1 MPEYNCFE
9 LNIGLFV
16 TGDQNDYATVA
27 NRAMKIDR
35 TLNVLYGGSA
45 IIRSK
50 VVNALYE
57 AGGEVTGE
65 PTLVVSMSGKFS
77 AGALRGAIYEIA
89 RENEQDCIAV
99 FEPETG
105 RGTLVGPKA
114 ADWGAFNPGFFVRFY
129 D

>member
-16 TGDQNDYATVA
+16 TGGQNDYAAVA

-35 TLNVLYGGSA
+35 TLNVLYGAAA

-57 AGGEVTGE
+57 VEGEIDGE

-77 AGALRGAIYEIA
+77 ASALRGAIYEIA

-99 FEPETG
+99 FEPESG
-105 RGTLVGPKA
+105 RGALVGPKA
-114 ADWGAFNPGFFVRFY
+114 ADWGGFNPDFFVRFY

>member
-16 TGDQNDYATVA
+16 TGGQNDYATVA

-35 TLNVLYGGSA
+35 TLNVVYGGAA

-50 VVNALYE
+50 VVNALFE

-65 PTLVVSMSGKFS
+65 PTLVVSMSGTFA
-77 AGALRGAIYEIA
+77 AGVLRCAVYAMAEA
-89 RENEQDCIAV
+89 NQQDCIAV

-114 ADWGAFNPGFFVRFY
+114 ADWGAFNPDFFVRFY
-129 D
+129 G